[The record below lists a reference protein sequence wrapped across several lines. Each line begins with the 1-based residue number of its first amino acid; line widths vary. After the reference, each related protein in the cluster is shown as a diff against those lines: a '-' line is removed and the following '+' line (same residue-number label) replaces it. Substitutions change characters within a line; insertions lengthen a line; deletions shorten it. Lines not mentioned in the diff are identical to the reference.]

1 MEFGSDVTGVMR
13 RYYSQSYDIQFLS
26 EVFLC
31 LVSFVLHTLDTHGIQ
46 FHSGVFLCLV
56 SFVLSLSVCLF
67 FFAPFFPSLIDG
79 SHFHHIHPHSY
90 AIARICGVLLAC
102 TCGLR
107 RLRRSTISGLW
118 NKRPGTWM
126 FVGVFDCLKS
136 LPSCLIVFFC
146 SSCF

>member
-1 MEFGSDVTGVMR
+1 MPC
-13 RYYSQSYDIQFLS
+13 
-26 EVFLC
+26 FLC
-31 LVSFVLHTLDTHGIQ
+31 SAHPRYTWHPVPFRSLPLPC
-46 FHSGVFLCLV
+46 FLCSLLV
-56 SFVLSLSVCLF
+56 RVSV

-136 LPSCLIVFFC
+136 LLSCLIVSFFAHHVFNGVIPEQGWISLNMC
-146 SSCF
+146 FELASSAISPLIQ